1 MAITTNTVEIVWCQ
15 AMVVPHYDPRVWRK
29 DQCGAWINRYEYGNR
44 NSPYGWEIDHITPV
58 ALGGSD
64 VLSNLRPLQW
74 KNNASRQ
81 AVRLVCSVIS
91 VGNLNMVTY

>member
-1 MAITTNTVEIVWCQ
+1 MAITVNIVQSVWGK
-15 AMVVPHYDPRVWRK
+15 AMVVPNNDPQVWRQ

-44 NSPYGWEIDHITPV
+44 KSPYGWEVDHITPV

-74 KNNASRQ
+74 QNNASRQ
-81 AVRLVCSVIS
+81 AVRLVCSVTS
-91 VGNLNMVTY
+91 MGTFNMFT